1 MWLEV
6 LSGEDAGRVVE
17 VDRPLVLGRVQG
29 ADVVIRDARASRRH
43 AELAPEAGGLR
54 LRDLDSVNGTLVDGE
69 PARDALVRP
78 GQEIRIGGV
87 RIAVL
92 AHEPAVTGAPIPEPV
107 RPGVRLETEGPSWS
121 LIGRIVDART
131 RRGRR
136 LTYVMLAVAG
146 VALAAVAALAL
157 TGALEGASEEERVAE
172 TVRTAAPATLRIEVR
187 TEGLRSGL
195 GSAWVLDRDE
205 GLLVT
210 AAHVVNRGQRFFA
223 GADEAEVVGV
233 APCEDLAVLRVPGGV
248 DAGPLALGDASQGE
262 TVLAF
267 GVPETAEDGEPSS
280 STRGVVSAAHTT
292 FRDPGADVPPY
303 PDAIRTDTALDPG
316 FSGGPLVD
324 LDGKVVGINAAARTR
339 GRDDRPLQ
347 GANYA
352 VAASRARGVLDELRA
367 GRSMA
372 WTGAL
377 VGYPRADDLVARN
390 LPLGLWVQ
398 GTVPGSG
405 AARAGLPDGWLMVAV
420 NRRPLDA
427 TLAGWCDATRGIAS
441 GDTAD
446 IEVAS
451 PGGERRTVRVRFA

>member
-6 LSGEDAGRVVE
+6 LSGEDAGRVVK

-29 ADVVIRDARASRRH
+29 VDLVIRDARASRRH
-43 AELAPEAGGLR
+43 AELAPEGDGLR
-54 LRDLDSVNGTLVDGE
+54 LRDLGSVNGTLVDGT
-69 PARDALVRP
+69 PARDELLRA

-92 AHEPAVTGAPIPEPV
+92 ASEPAVTGAPIAESV
-107 RPGVRLETEGPSWS
+107 RPGARVESEGPAWS

-136 LTYVMLAVAG
+136 LTYAVLAVAG
-146 VALAAVAALAL
+146 AAVAGIAALAL

-172 TVRTAAPATLRIEVR
+172 TVRRAAPATVRIEAR
-187 TEGLRSGL
+187 TEDVRSGL
-195 GSAWVLDRDE
+195 GSAWVLDREE

-233 APCEDLAVLRVPGGV
+233 APCEDLAVLRVTGGV

-267 GVPETAEDGEPSS
+267 GFPESAEDGEPSS

-324 LDGKVVGINAAARTR
+324 LDGKVVGINAARTR
-339 GRDDRPLQ
+339 GADDRPLQ

-352 VAASRARGVLDELRA
+352 VAGSRARGVLEELRA

-372 WTGAL
+372 WAGVL
-377 VGYPRADDLVARN
+377 LGYPRPGELDARK
-390 LPLGLWVQ
+390 LSLGLWVR

-405 AARAGLPDGWLMVAV
+405 AAQAGLPEGWLMVAV
-420 NRRPLDA
+420 NRRPLDG
-427 TLAGWCDATRGIAS
+427 TLSGWCYATRGIAS
-441 GDTAD
+441 GETAD
-446 IEVAS
+446 IDVAS
-451 PGGERRTVRVRFA
+451 PTGERRTVAVRFA